1 MDAALKALAEPRRRE
16 ILKLVWSRELPA
28 AQIAAQF
35 SDVTR
40 SAISQHVSVLREAE
54 LIIERRDGVRRLYR
68 ANHAQMN
75 QLRRFLEEY
84 WEDSLERLRQL
95 AESAEQERGTSD
107 D

>member
-28 AQIAAQF
+28 TEIADQF

-40 SAISQHVSVLREAE
+40 SAISQHVGVLREAE

-68 ANHAQMN
+68 ANHSQMDR
-75 QLRRFLEEY
+75 LRRFLEEY
-84 WEDSLERLRQL
+84 WDDSLERLRHL
-95 AESAEQERGTSD
+95 AESAEQEKGISD
-107 D
+107 G